1 MKDTHHDLQVIR
13 ASVSDRFN
21 AYFSHFRDAVDE
33 YYEVFG
39 NLRQANLPAL
49 RFAALVELKN
59 KCETLHTEMHSRIFH
74 DVAEG
79 ALSELEISTL
89 LNVNRELF
97 SSNQSLNAALSDA
110 LLDSHAAADYE
121 SIPATA

>member
-1 MKDTHHDLQVIR
+1 
-13 ASVSDRFN
+13 
-21 AYFSHFRDAVDE
+21 
-33 YYEVFG
+33 
-39 NLRQANLPAL
+39 
-49 RFAALVELKN
+49 
-59 KCETLHTEMHSRIFH
+59 MHSKIFH